1 MGNQTVATEKK
12 TIVTKEKKMGKPN
25 DIPLHHFLYG

>member
-12 TIVTKEKKMGKPN
+12 TIVTKEKKNGQAE
-25 DIPLHHFLYG
+25 